1 MNPSPYFKEITD
13 ADFVQEVQNAEGIVV
28 LVFYRDNCGSCK
40 TFQPVLEEFASQYR
54 GQVKF
59 VRLNTNTG
67 GTYHSRRLA
76 AAGEPATFVMYKGN
90 QEGSFVGAALPKYF
104 HPIMADIFTSLANR
118 LGIPAPMAITELSTA
133 NAATVTTP

>member
-104 HPIMADIFTSLANR
+104 HPIMADIFSSLASR
-118 LGIPAPMAITELSTA
+118 LGIPAPVAISEPSTA
-133 NAATVTTP
+133 TVATVTTP